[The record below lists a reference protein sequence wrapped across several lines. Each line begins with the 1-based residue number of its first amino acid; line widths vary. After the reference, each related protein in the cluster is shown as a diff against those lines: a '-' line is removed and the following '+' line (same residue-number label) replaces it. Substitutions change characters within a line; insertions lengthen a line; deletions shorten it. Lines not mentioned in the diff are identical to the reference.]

1 MGTLL
6 IGKQGSGKT
15 SFLAKHLVEK
25 FKNRPLEAVF
35 VLDWSGSITDR
46 ILSLILQEE
55 TSIRSELLKRVI
67 YDELGNPEWV
77 KSVPEFSPEYGNG
90 IDEQIN
96 RVRENW
102 VKLTD
107 FLTKKATILGGV
119 AIKGL

>member
-1 MGTLL
+1 MIGTPLLRDILFPKKTPNTRNLRQSPTDSIFPEGLTMGTLL

-77 KSVPEFSPEYGNG
+77 KSMP
-90 IDEQIN
+90 
-96 RVRENW
+96 
-102 VKLTD
+102 
-107 FLTKKATILGGV
+107 
-119 AIKGL
+119 